1 MGGGIELQNLS
12 NKVQQ
17 YLKQNKHN
25 KRYRVFAAVLS
36 FVVAISVF
44 SSLIMPAMSMTGKG
58 VIMSAANSG
67 QQTVVYD
74 GKTFEYVFLPSS
86 ADIETSNGT
95 EMNFGDGEQRIV
107 TFKVNFDFGKY
118 NGEDGGTKL
127 PSRFLYCGVSDNV
140 LVPDGG
146 LPDGGWGELKDST
159 GWEYNTEYNPSGSQ
173 VSGRYK
179 IVTVNGQSYIFIEFL
194 DEYYKYYTEKGDTPI
209 TGSVEFT
216 ANVTRNDDEVGDNTK
231 VLIGGTEIIVD
242 KFEPKTIS
250 LEKTGAAADDGNSIE
265 WTVTVTNESG
275 MKLTEISDEMF
286 AEATE
291 VEASPGGIGSYNSES
306 KKFEFNAEYPFA
318 IDDTYTIT
326 YTTPIDKNNSSY
338 VLDGKVSNT
347 VTVPLDD
354 NNEVT
359 KSAEVSFDKTTI
371 KKVGSADYK
380 NNTVEWKITVTNP
393 KNADLSG
400 YILRDDAFKNA
411 IGDIVVSDGSGNV
424 NAALDANGRL
434 VFSDAGLNTTARE
447 LTVTYT
453 TNLDTSGDNY
463 NEVRLQ
469 PPGTDKDNNWTGPSN
484 NATVKNLFTVSKGS
498 NCDGALG
505 QIKWDIQVWQNQSE
519 TLVGKVIT
527 DDMFADAQE
536 GSIKLYIGNKTVTL
550 DKSDISG
557 GYVIPDFV
565 TADDGTEVNVA
576 EKDWL
581 KLEYITLVEDIV
593 DNPDY
598 YIDNNG
604 RIENTAYL
612 GTEGGDI
619 LSEAKAS
626 PYFQYRN
633 SVTKSLVTERQTE
646 NKAELT
652 WSVTLAQYKG
662 QFKGQTFEDVMSVSD
677 SNLSQE
683 YVPGSFTITYSKDS
697 GSYNDVL
704 PEDMYEIAA
713 GGNGNDSFTV
723 SFKNDDFYDDVTG
736 VQIRYR
742 SEVDI
747 SSLADQDKFTVANNA
762 KYNNKET
769 PGVTKEIT
777 VDKSDTAPYKKLDG
791 NSTVSGN
798 TVNDIN
804 QLEKVTYNGTEYY
817 KLDWKLVINE
827 NGKLDPDLSE
837 GDVTLVDK
845 LPEEVILLERK
856 NEFANESVI
865 LGALDSS
872 DLFDLYPY
880 YCDYTYNEAAR
891 EISFT
896 VKSSVAN
903 HTYTI
908 CYSGLIPVDTVTKAV
923 NTNGKIDLK
932 NTVQD
937 QDGNYP
943 EVSQTQTVK
952 RKSLQKSADA
962 DSDGRRITYT
972 VEVNPNGQDLANGDY
987 LDLVDT
993 ITVGDTASRSYLGS
1007 DGTMHQEMIDDIENS
1022 DVNMELRSVQVRR
1035 VNADGTKTVLDT
1047 SEYSYELVDP
1057 VQNTVSYPVDVEFV
1071 DGGQGYALL
1080 KLSASEFP
1088 KNAVTT
1094 LTVTPTVDTIGTYKV
1109 FYGSDQWGGTVIEE
1123 KSGIAADK
1131 ISVPITLPATLGSNE
1146 YIWIEYTLSDRGWNN
1161 DSYNLGNHKEE
1172 VVNNVDVPAL
1182 KKTVTDFVKQ
1192 LKISVP
1198 DEEHLEIV
1206 YTYYGSPA
1214 NPEDAKNDS
1223 FAVET
1228 LNNVAFA
1235 TDAAYEDASD
1245 DNDTFLELIDQSK
1258 GVSAMTVP
1266 LKVEKVDAGDYTLTL
1281 NAKFKLWKYAP
1292 IKDGDEI
1299 TGYQWVPAAEFVQN
1313 GDRTVVT
1320 WGTEADA
1327 NAGNKD
1333 SASAA
1338 EFSTP
1343 EQSSIQLEPA
1353 VGTGETE
1360 VGYLYMIVETEAPDG
1375 YHLDTTPIYFSYRVR
1390 PDVSALPEGFRTSD
1404 YQFINNNETFRIS
1417 NLLQSI
1423 NVTVDKY
1430 WSDGN
1435 YDSGSA
1441 TFKLYKSF
1449 KKVSTGLPDD
1459 AVELNDREYTLTA
1472 ERNKVTNDDGSVK
1485 WTYTWNNLP
1494 GCEKEV
1500 DGVYKQLYYYVQET
1514 GTETDS
1520 GKTYTAY
1527 YENNGLRK
1535 TETVKVTNSADLT
1548 ILKEWKDLDNHDIAD
1563 EKLKDISVDI
1573 ELYQSKTAPNSIDRK
1588 NGDNGLPTDCEP
1600 YEVNGSNVI
1609 SLSAE
1614 NDWKCTVE
1622 GLPETDADGE
1632 KYYYYALEQESD
1644 IKIDDAPNGFSVSI
1658 INGVSNTGTIKV
1670 TNKAIPQDI
1679 VSFNFKLK
1687 KLWSDGDTVNH
1698 SQDTLTFDIHRS
1710 VHKEDI
1716 PTNVNTFDYKGSTN
1730 GKKVTFAVHNS
1741 DGSLDVGLA
1750 SGASNSFDNI
1760 FADNVF
1766 SFAVY
1771 YGWFDRTVNTI
1782 EVSNE
1787 QGEVLE
1793 TVNVPAWFS
1802 SVSGEYIDV
1811 YGYDANTDWTTPTFN
1826 IKLNK
1831 ITENLKIDIYIA
1843 NVSSSSNYSV
1853 TSTPDPNNSVVP
1865 AANAPLDDVYSG
1877 SKEDPT
1883 YWTTVTLTVDGN
1895 WSADITMD
1903 LNNILG
1909 QNYYYWIEE
1918 TRLGTTDISS
1928 TKYTP
1933 YYRYNNDEGL
1943 LAISGYD
1950 SDPTI
1955 EVFNKA
1961 ENDTGTLPET
1971 GGTGT
1976 APYKAAGAAIA
1987 CTSAVL
1993 LVTKR
1998 RRTARNKK

>member
-58 VIMSAANSG
+58 VIMSAANAG
-67 QQTVVYD
+67 QTVVYD

-86 ADIETSNGT
+86 AEIDKTNAGD
-95 EMNFGDGEQRIV
+95 EMNYGDGEQRKV
-107 TFKVNFDFGKY
+107 TFKVSFDFGNY

-127 PSRFLYCGVSDNV
+127 PNRFLYCGVSDNV

-159 GWEYNTEYNPSGSQ
+159 GWPGNEYNPNPGSE
-173 VSGRYK
+173 VSGHYK

-194 DEYYKYYTEKGDTPI
+194 DEYYKYYTEKKDTHI

-231 VLIGGTEIIVD
+231 VVIGNTEVIVD

-250 LEKTGAAADDGNSIE
+250 LEKTGAAVSDDSIE
-265 WTVTVTNESG
+265 WTVTITNESG

-291 VEASPGGIGSYNSES
+291 VEASPSGIGSYNSES
-306 KKFEFNAEYPFA
+306 KKFEFDTEYPFA
-318 IDDTYTIT
+318 IGDMYTIT

-338 VLDGKVSNT
+338 VLDGKVANT
-347 VTVPLDD
+347 VTVPLG
-354 NNEVT
+354 NNSEVK
-359 KSAEVSFDKTTI
+359 KSADVTFEKTTI
-371 KKVGSADYK
+371 GKGGAADYD

-393 KNADLSG
+393 KNADLNG
-400 YILRDDAFKNA
+400 YILRDDAFITA
-411 IGDIVVSDGSGNV
+411 IGDIVVSDGNSEV
-424 NAALDANGRL
+424 NASFDENGRL
-434 VFSDAGLNTTARE
+434 VLSNAGLNTTASE
-447 LTVTYT
+447 LTVTYK
-453 TNLDTSGDNY
+453 TNLDITQDNY
-463 NEVRLQ
+463 NKVRIQ
-469 PPGTDKDNNWTGPSN
+469 PPGTSGNDNYSGSEAT
-484 NATVKNLFTVSKGS
+484 ATVKNLFSMSKGA

-519 TLVGKVIT
+519 TLVGKKIT
-527 DDMFADAQE
+527 DEMLDKAQE
-536 GSIKLYIGNKTVTL
+536 GSIKLYIGDKTVTL

-557 GYVIPDFV
+557 GYVIPETV
-565 TADDGTEVNVA
+565 TADDDTVVNVA
-576 EKDWL
+576 EKNWI
-581 KLEYITLVEDIV
+581 KLEYITSVKDIV
-593 DNPDY
+593 DDPDY
-598 YIDNNG
+598 YIDHNG
-604 RIENTAYL
+604 QIFNTAYL

-619 LSEAKAS
+619 LSTGSAA

-633 SVTKSLVTERQTE
+633 NVTKSFISERQTE
-646 NKAELT
+646 NKAELS

-662 QFKGQTFEDVMSVSD
+662 QLRGQEFEDVMSVSD

-683 YVPGSFTITYSKDS
+683 YVPDSFTITYSKDS

-713 GGNGNDSFTV
+713 GGNGNDSFTIR
-723 SFKNDDFYDDVTG
+723 FKDDAFYDDVTG
-736 VQIRYR
+736 VQITYK

-769 PGVTKEIT
+769 PDVKKEIT

-827 NGKLDPDLSE
+827 NGKLNADLSE

-845 LPEEVILLERK
+845 LPEGVILLERK
-856 NEFANESVI
+856 NEFAYEGV
-865 LGALDSS
+865 LQGELDSS
-872 DLFDLYPY
+872 QAYDLNTNE
-880 YCDYTYNEAAR
+880 CSYTYDEATG
-891 EISFT
+891 EIKFT
-896 VKSSVAN
+896 VKSGVAN

-908 CYSGLIPVDTVTKAV
+908 YYSGLISIDTVTKAV

-937 QDGNYP
+937 QEGNYP

-993 ITVGDTASRSYLGS
+993 ITVGDTASKSYLGS
-1007 DGTMHQEMIDDIENS
+1007 DGTMHHEMINDIENS

-1080 KLSASEFP
+1080 RLKASEFP
-1088 KNAVTT
+1088 KNAATT
-1094 LTVTPTVDTIGTYKV
+1094 LTVTPTVDTIGQYKV

-1146 YIWIEYTLSDRGWNN
+1146 YIWIQYYLSNRGWGNN
-1161 DSYNLGNHKEE
+1161 SYNLGNHKEE
-1172 VVNNVDVPAL
+1172 VVNNVDAPAL

-1375 YHLDTTPIYFSYRVR
+1375 YQLDTTPIYFSYRVR

-1459 AVELNDREYTLTA
+1459 AVELNDEEYTLTA
-1472 ERNKVTNDDGSVK
+1472 ESNKVENGDGSYK

-1494 GCEKEV
+1494 GCEEV

-1573 ELYQSKTAPNSIDRK
+1573 KLYQSKTAPNSIDRI
-1588 NGDNGLPTDCEP
+1588 NGDNGLPTDCVP

-1644 IKIDDAPNGFSVSI
+1644 IKIDEIAPKGFSVSI

-1716 PTNVNTFDYKGSTN
+1716 PTKVNTFDYKESTN
-1730 GKKVTFAVHNS
+1730 GKNVKFAVHNS

-1771 YGWFDRTVNTI
+1771 HGWFDKTVNTI

-1865 AANAPLDDVYSG
+1865 VANAPLDDVYSG

-1883 YWTTVTLTVDGN
+1883 YWTTVTLTVDYN